1 MEVGNET
8 ISQALAKSTATTAAI
23 TILVQKACLTL
34 PVPLLIGLAMGT
46 KFEQTKN
53 Q

>member
-34 PVPLLIGLAMGT
+34 SVPL
-46 KFEQTKN
+46 
-53 Q
+53 